1 MLHLIH
7 VILHEYEED
16 ECEKVFDTRVMN
28 CNTLTLGRVLF
39 IEIVALKE
47 KNEICE
53 QNYAAHATYSTKV
66 RRKNLIKMLILPK
79 NGTILHQMVIGS
91 KPIVVVLERV
101 KHNTLF
107 FFLMLVIIESIE
119 HFLRKKVDVIL
130 WTN

>member
-1 MLHLIH
+1 
-7 VILHEYEED
+7 
-16 ECEKVFDTRVMN
+16 MN
-28 CNTLTLGRVLF
+28 FNTLTKGRVLS
-39 IEIVALKE
+39 IHIAALKE

-53 QNYAAHATYSTKV
+53 QNYAAHAPYSTKV
-66 RRKNLIKMLILPK
+66 RRKNLEKMLILPK

-130 WTN
+130 WRNKMGGRLPRVYDRKTSMKKKVVVLTT

>member
-7 VILHEYEED
+7 VILHQFSED

-28 CNTLTLGRVLF
+28 CNTLTLGRALL
-39 IEIVALKE
+39 IDIVALKE

-53 QNYAAHATYSTKV
+53 QNYAAHVTYSTKV
-66 RRKNLIKMLILPK
+66 RRKNLLKMLILPQ

-101 KHNTLF
+101 KHILCF
-107 FFLMLVIIESIE
+107 FF
-119 HFLRKKVDVIL
+119 
-130 WTN
+130 